1 MYVWLFPAMFFVSF
15 FFSPEY
21 TFAQVVAPESTQY
34 TTANYYVDS
43 SVGNDANNGSLSTPW
58 ASLTPALAL
67 TTESVVHVRAGDYG
81 SLNITSVPSRTE
93 YVTIRNYPGE
103 TPVLDGIGI
112 NFVTQQPAY
121 LRFVGFDIKPS
132 TFYSGGLISLD
143 DVTDV
148 EVLNSNLEPVKY
160 AQASGIP
167 GTPDTIDGVYAT
179 NVARVTLQK
188 NTVSNVSVGMTFASS
203 TDCVIADNYIG
214 VQSSSGIKYFSY
226 NSNFLIERNHI
237 VGIPYTPYP
246 TDPDAPDVAHSHQ
259 SMISI
264 RSGDLTIRN
273 NIMHG
278 LGSSSGMMFYT
289 PDAGNT
295 ISEYSNITIEGN
307 YIYDA
312 ANPYMLRMY
321 LAGTNVFIRNNLFV
335 GYYRL
340 NAGCVADGVTNDAR
354 YRYETALAVHSL
366 ADGYDGSGIHV
377 DNNIFVGGVYMP
389 TTVSEHNNIVW
400 SYSNDGSSF
409 LAATPSGTGV
419 VATAS
424 YLGCGNAPT
433 YFETGFFD
441 ASPNFQPQHGTI
453 QNLRPLVTSG
463 AYNAGD
469 ANYQSAYA
477 LGGLDENGW
486 FVIDGGDRASDH
498 SVGPFDLTPPS
509 ISSVTATVTSDTTT
523 TITWTTNEFSDSLVE
538 YGPTD
543 SYGASSS
550 NTSLVTPHSL
560 SLSGLTPSTTYH
572 FRVISGDVSSNTT
585 ISSDYAFTTDAAP
598 ATCASITQYG
608 ITWTFDHAY
617 TCGQYVNGDYW
628 VVGPVTITSI
638 TPDSTGGRN
647 GWEINPN
654 SHATQPYDSRS
665 YNYNTSALPSLP
677 NTVPINSS
685 VVKTVSTIASGH
697 TNIQTAA
704 VLTVLPSVPANNGT
718 TLFRPPY
725 FGTSKTSYSL
735 SDMDLSGLPSLSSV
749 ANTPT
754 LASVVSNFQKV
765 QLDHLEGWVG
775 RTIHPVDNMPDY
787 GSDISNNISDGILRL
802 MLDES
807 VQDKQQAGIMLTQ
820 AAIDWYQMRA
830 TGQVWAANGG
840 HSMGR
845 KLIILFGGIILN
857 NQNMK
862 DAVSNGVDVTYHENG
877 QVTFYQQANN
887 GNGMVVW
894 GQPGSEV
901 EYWRELATPDSGSK
915 TVLDP
920 YGYIDGGYEPGG
932 VYQDL
937 TAPVFKNESIAARLL
952 PGGSA
957 IWNDLEFFDYVER
970 WVTIGA
976 WTQPDPC
983 APFDGV
989 FEVGNSDYR
998 TNWDTNYGSAFGTN
1012 GAGGCIFDT
1021 DPTGG
1026 IGRLAS
1032 WHGNRGNGYY
1042 SSAFGDSMYAA
1053 YSATADVSSPILMS
1067 ISSGTAGQTT
1077 ATITWSTN
1085 EGATSRVEYGPTD
1098 AYGSFTTI
1106 DSNLVTSHSV
1116 ALVGLTSNTTYHYR
1130 ILSSDASSNAAV
1142 SIDQT
1147 FTTAVADAAPSVVTT
1162 STVTTST
1169 SSSSNKSKKKKKKIS
1184 SKITY
1189 KQGERTKPY
1198 ITLITPKSGSL
1209 TNKKFS
1215 IKASASD
1222 KSGIQAMFVSI
1233 NGTKKKRVNNTNS
1246 ILYTAKKLKNAS
1258 ITISA
1263 YDKLG
1268 NVKVASITVT
1278 GGVIT
1283 GVRYY

>member
-1 MYVWLFPAMFFVSF
+1 MHNDVHDNASVHGNGITTYLSSNHNTIAYNRVINSQIA
-15 FFSPEY
+15 
-21 TFAQVVAPESTQY
+21 Y
-34 TTANYYVDS
+34 TTQASADNIIAF
-43 SVGNDANNGSLSTPW
+43 NIFSTPADSGVTVAAW
-58 ASLTPALAL
+58 SSAGTSDLEFYNNIFLNGTP
-67 TTESVVHVRAGDYG
+67 G
-81 SLNITSVPSRTE
+81 SAF
-93 YVTIRNYPGE
+93 YVANDSQT
-103 TPVLDGIGI
+103 
-112 NFVTQQPAY
+112 
-121 LRFVGFDIKPS
+121 
-132 TFYSGGLISLD
+132 GLI
-143 DVTDV
+143 V
-148 EVLNSNLEPVKY
+148 
-160 AQASGIP
+160 
-167 GTPDTIDGVYAT
+167 
-179 NVARVTLQK
+179 
-188 NTVSNVSVGMTFASS
+188 
-203 TDCVIADNYIG
+203 
-214 VQSSSGIKYFSY
+214 
-226 NSNFLIERNHI
+226 
-237 VGIPYTPYP
+237 
-246 TDPDAPDVAHSHQ
+246 
-259 SMISI
+259 
-264 RSGDLTIRN
+264 RN
-273 NIMHG
+273 NIMDG
-278 LGSSSGMMFYT
+278 GLNLTGANISNNIYTSLAYNQSAGYGWSLGSGELEATYEQLFV
-289 PDAGNT
+289 
-295 ISEYSNITIEGN
+295 
-307 YIYDA
+307 DA
-312 ANPYMLRMY
+312 ANGNYQPKSDSASIDVGADMS
-321 LAGTNVFIRNNLFV
+321 ANL
-335 GYYRL
+335 L
-340 NAGCVADGVTNDAR
+340 TEDLLGV
-354 YRYETALAVHSL
+354 SL
-366 ADGYDGSGIHV
+366 ADRIWDIGAYE
-377 DNNIFVGGVYMP
+377 Y
-389 TTVSEHNNIVW
+389 VSPAN
-400 SYSNDGSSF
+400 
-409 LAATPSGTGV
+409 
-419 VATAS
+419 TAS
-424 YLGCGNAPT
+424 
-433 YFETGFFD
+433 
-441 ASPNFQPQHGTI
+441 
-453 QNLRPLVTSG
+453 
-463 AYNAGD
+463 
-469 ANYQSAYA
+469 
-477 LGGLDENGW
+477 
-486 FVIDGGDRASDH
+486 
-498 SVGPFDLTPPS
+498 
-509 ISSVTATVTSDTTT
+509 
-523 TITWTTNEFSDSLVE
+523 
-538 YGPTD
+538 
-543 SYGASSS
+543 
-550 NTSLVTPHSL
+550 
-560 SLSGLTPSTTYH
+560 
-572 FRVISGDVSSNTT
+572 
-585 ISSDYAFTTDAAP
+585 
-598 ATCASITQYG
+598 SITQYG
-608 ITWTFDHAY
+608 ITWTFDQAY
-617 TCGQYVNGDYW
+617 QYGQYANGDYW

-647 GWEINPN
+647 GWEINPQ
-654 SHATQPYDSRS
+654 SHTTQPYDDRS
-665 YNYNTSALPSLP
+665 YYYNTAALPSLP

-685 VVKTVSTIASGH
+685 VVKTISTVASGH

-704 VLTVLPSVPANNGT
+704 VLTVLPSVPENNGT

-915 TVLDP
+915 TILDP

-957 IWNDLEFFDYVER
+957 IWNDSEFFDYVER
-970 WVTIGA
+970 WVTVGA

-1012 GAGGCIFDT
+1012 GVGGCIFDT

-1042 SSAFGDSMYAA
+1042 SSTFGDSMYAA
-1053 YSATADVSSPILMS
+1053 YSATADISSPILMS
-1067 ISSGTAGQTT
+1067 ISSGTAGQTM

-1147 FTTAVADAAPSVVTT
+1147 FTTAVADVVPSVVTT
-1162 STVTTST
+1162 STVTTSA
-1169 SSSSNKSKKKKKKIS
+1169 SSSSKSKPKKKKIS
-1184 SKITY
+1184 GNITY
-1189 KQGERTKPY
+1189 KKGERSAPW
-1198 ITLITPKSGSL
+1198 ITLLTPTSNTA
-1209 TNKKFS
+1209 TNKKFT
-1215 IKASASD
+1215 IKATSKD

-1233 NGTKKKRVNNTNS
+1233 NGIKKKRMNTDS
-1246 ILYTAKKLKNAS
+1246 ILYTAKKRKNAS
-1258 ITISA
+1258 ITVSA
-1263 YDKLG
+1263 YDTLG
-1268 NVKVASITVT
+1268 NVKIAQIT
-1278 GGVIT
+1278 IT
-1283 GVRYY
+1283 DGKVSGVRYY